1 MPPPPPTPRRSLFR
15 LLQRRGCAR
24 LVPRLFMLSCFSVNL
39 KAQCSQGASQLGRAV
54 PARRPRARSARA
66 GAARPTV
73 FTIALRLPRI
83 SPFVSCCMAKDE
95 AQWAKQME
103 QLRDEIRR
111 HDRLYYEEAAPII
124 TDREYDRLYKELV
137 NLETQFPDLVTPDS
151 PTQRVGGKPLK
162 AFEQVAHVIPML
174 SLDNTYSEEEVK
186 NFYARIRRL
195 LPNEK
200 VPVVIEPKVDGVAVS
215 LIYENGRLRQAAT
228 RGDGTVGDNIT
239 QNIRTIR
246 SMPEQLRGAA
256 PKLLE
261 VRGEV
266 YMDKHGF
273 EELNDE
279 RRKAGLPLF
288 ANPRNA
294 AAGSLKQL
302 DPAIVAKRPLGV
314 VLYGTGATEGV
325 DVDVH
330 SEIFPLLK
338 KLGLPATERW
348 WVAKSVEEILEAIH
362 ELDGIR
368 HKFAYQTDGAV
379 VKVNSFAQR
388 ERLGFTAKSPRW
400 AIAYKYEAER
410 VETRLNDIVI
420 QVGRTGILTPVAM
433 LEPVFVSGSTVGR
446 ATLHNEDEIKRKD
459 IRIGD
464 TVVIEK
470 AGEVIPAVVEVVKSK
485 RPRDAKAFDFARHI
499 HGKCPVC
506 GSPIRRDP
514 QFVAWRCENLQ
525 CPAQT
530 TRRVEFFAAR
540 SALDIESVGGIV
552 ADKLVERGLVRDP
565 LDLFELK
572 TEQLAKLNLGTDE
585 EPRVFGEK
593 NATKAIRA
601 IERARTLPLSRW
613 LFALAIPDVGRTTA
627 SQLARFHET
636 IEDVANSALLGD
648 VLDYHKKREEK
659 EDAKEIA
666 DRLLQAGFAKPSKS
680 KAEKGRG
687 ITTEVGPVVAQSVLD
702 FFASAAGKK
711 ILHRIKE
718 LSIHPKSE
726 KVSAKKAAA
735 LPLTGKTFVLTGTLP
750 SMAREEAT
758 ERIEALGGHVTGSV
772 SKKTDYV
779 LAGAEPGSKFDKAK
793 ELGVRIIDEPEFRKI
808 LDRG

>member
-1 MPPPPPTPRRSLFR
+1 MER
-15 LLQRRGCAR
+15 
-24 LVPRLFMLSCFSVNL
+24 
-39 KAQCSQGASQLGRAV
+39 K
-54 PARRPRARSARA
+54 
-66 GAARPTV
+66 
-73 FTIALRLPRI
+73 
-83 SPFVSCCMAKDE
+83 E
-95 AQWAKQME
+95 AERKIR
-103 QLRDEIRR
+103 QLREEIRK
-111 HDRLYYEEAAPII
+111 HDRLYYEEAAPVIS
-124 TDREYDRLYKELV
+124 DRKYDRLYKELV
-137 NLETQFPDLVTPDS
+137 DLEGQFPDLVTPES

-162 AFEQVAHVIPML
+162 AFEQVAHLIPML
-174 SLDNTYSEEEVK
+174 SLDNTYSEEELK
-186 NFYARIRRL
+186 NFYARIQRL

-200 VPVVIEPKVDGVAVS
+200 IPVVIEAKVDGVAVS

-228 RGDGTVGDNIT
+228 RGDGTVGDDIT

-246 SMPEQLRGAA
+246 SVPDRLRGAA

-261 VRGEV
+261 ARGEV

-273 EELNDE
+273 GKLNDE

-302 DPAIVAKRPLGV
+302 DPTIVAKRPLGV

-348 WVAKSVEEILEAIH
+348 WVAESVEEILDAIH

-410 VETRLNDIVI
+410 VETRLNNIVI

-433 LEPVFVSGSTVGR
+433 LEPVLVSGSTVGR

-485 RPRDAKAFDFARHI
+485 RPKNAKPFDFLKHI

-506 GSPIRRDP
+506 GGEVGRDP
-514 QFVAWRCENLQ
+514 QFVAWRCENIR

-540 SALDIESVGGIV
+540 GALDIESIGGIV
-552 ADKLVERGLVRDP
+552 ADKLVERGLVREP
-565 LDLFELK
+565 LDLFEL
-572 TEQLAKLNLGTDE
+572 EVEDLAKLNLGTDE
-585 EPRVFGEK
+585 SPRVFGEK
-593 NATKAIRA
+593 NATKAIQA
-601 IERARTLPLSRW
+601 IERAKTWPLSRW
-613 LFALAIPDVGRTTA
+613 LYALAIPDVGKTTA
-627 SQLARFHET
+627 TDLARFHET
-636 IEDVANSALLGD
+636 IDDVANSNLLRD
-648 VLDYHKKREEK
+648 VIAYHEADKDTRKK
-659 EDAKEIA
+659 IA
-666 DRLLQAGFAKPSKS
+666 DRLIKSGFAEPSKS
-680 KAEKGRG
+680 KVDKQRG
-687 ITTEVGPVVAQSVLD
+687 IVTQVGS
-702 FFASAAGKK
+702 
-711 ILHRIKE
+711 
-718 LSIHPKSE
+718 
-726 KVSAKKAAA
+726 
-735 LPLTGKTFVLTGTLP
+735 
-750 SMAREEAT
+750 
-758 ERIEALGGHVTGSV
+758 
-772 SKKTDYV
+772 
-779 LAGAEPGSKFDKAK
+779 
-793 ELGVRIIDEPEFRKI
+793 
-808 LDRG
+808 

>member
-1 MPPPPPTPRRSLFR
+1 
-15 LLQRRGCAR
+15 
-24 LVPRLFMLSCFSVNL
+24 
-39 KAQCSQGASQLGRAV
+39 
-54 PARRPRARSARA
+54 
-66 GAARPTV
+66 
-73 FTIALRLPRI
+73 
-83 SPFVSCCMAKDE
+83 D
-95 AQWAKQME
+95 
-103 QLRDEIRR
+103 D
-111 HDRLYYEEAAPII
+111 
-124 TDREYDRLYKELV
+124 
-137 NLETQFPDLVTPDS
+137 
-151 PTQRVGGKPLK
+151 
-162 AFEQVAHVIPML
+162 
-174 SLDNTYSEEEVK
+174 
-186 NFYARIRRL
+186 
-195 LPNEK
+195 
-200 VPVVIEPKVDGVAVS
+200 
-215 LIYENGRLRQAAT
+215 
-228 RGDGTVGDNIT
+228 IT

-246 SMPEQLRGAA
+246 SVPERLRGAA

-261 VRGEV
+261 ARGEV

-273 EELNDE
+273 EKLNDE

-314 VLYGTGATEGV
+314 VLYGTGATEGM
-325 DVDVH
+325 DVKVH

-348 WVAKSVEEILEAIH
+348 WVAKSVEETLDAIH

-368 HKFAYQTDGAV
+368 HNFAYQTDGAV

-410 VETRLNDIVI
+410 VQTRLNDIVI

-433 LEPVFVSGSTVGR
+433 LEPVLVSGSTVGR

-485 RPRDAKAFDFARHI
+485 RPRGAEPFDFAKHI

-506 GSPIRRDP
+506 GGPIRRDP

-552 ADKLVERGLVRDP
+552 ADKLVERGLVREP

-585 EPRVFGEK
+585 EPRIFGEK

-601 IERARTLPLSRW
+601 IERSRTLPLSRW

-627 SQLARFHET
+627 TQLAHFHET
-636 IEDVANSALLGD
+636 IADVANSPLLND
-648 VLDYHKKREEK
+648 VLLYHEKREERD
-659 EDAKEIA
+659 DAKEIA
-666 DRLLQAGFAKPSKS
+666 DRLIQAGFAKPSKS

-702 FFASAAGKK
+702 FFASSAGKK
-711 ILHRIKE
+711 TLRRIKE
-718 LSIHPKSE
+718 LGIHPKTE
-726 KVSAKKAAA
+726 KVSAKKAAE
-735 LPLTGKTFVLTGTLP
+735 LPLAGKTFVLTGALP
-750 SMAREEAT
+750 SMTREEAT
-758 ERIEALGGHVTGSV
+758 EKIEALGGHVTGSV

-779 LAGAEPGSKFDKAK
+779 LAGADPGSKFDKAK
-793 ELGVRIIDEPEFRKI
+793 ELGVRIIGEPEFRKM
-808 LDRG
+808 L

>member
-1 MPPPPPTPRRSLFR
+1 
-15 LLQRRGCAR
+15 
-24 LVPRLFMLSCFSVNL
+24 
-39 KAQCSQGASQLGRAV
+39 
-54 PARRPRARSARA
+54 
-66 GAARPTV
+66 
-73 FTIALRLPRI
+73 
-83 SPFVSCCMAKDE
+83 MAKDE
-95 AQWAKQME
+95 THAAKRME
-103 QLRDEIRR
+103 RLRDEIRK
-111 HDRLYYEEAAPII
+111 HDRLYYEDAAPII
-124 TDREYDRLYKELV
+124 SDREYDRLYKELV
-137 NLETQFPDLVTPDS
+137 DLEAQFPDLVTPDS

-162 AFEQVAHVIPML
+162 AFEQVSHLIPML

-186 NFYARIRRL
+186 KFYSRIQRL

-200 VPVVIEPKVDGVAVS
+200 IPVVIEPKVDGVAVS

-228 RGDGTVGDNIT
+228 RGDGNMGDNIT
-239 QNIRTIR
+239 QNIRTILSVPERLR
-246 SMPEQLRGAA
+246 SAA

-273 EELNDE
+273 EKLNEE
-279 RRKAGLPLF
+279 RRKVGLPLF

-348 WVAKSVEEILEAIH
+348 WVAKSVDEILDAIH

-368 HKFAYQTDGAV
+368 QKFAYQTDGAV
-379 VKVNSFAQR
+379 VKVNSFSQR

-433 LEPVFVSGSTVGR
+433 LEPVLVSGSTVGR

-485 RPRDAKAFDFARHI
+485 RPRDAKPFDFAKHI

-506 GSPIRRDP
+506 GGPIRRDP
-514 QFVAWRCENLQ
+514 EFVAWRCENLQ

-552 ADKLVERGLVRDP
+552 ADKLVEHGLVREA
-565 LDLFELK
+565 LDLFELT

-585 EPRVFGEK
+585 ESRVFGEK
-593 NATKAIRA
+593 NATKAIHA

-627 SQLARFHET
+627 TQLARFHET
-636 IEDVANSALLGD
+636 IEDVASSPLLRD
-648 VLDYHKKREEK
+648 VLQYHAKREEK

-666 DRLLQAGFAKPSKS
+666 DRLIQAGFAKPSKS

-687 ITTEVGPVVAQSVLD
+687 VTTEVGPVVAKSVLD
-702 FFASAAGKK
+702 FFASGGGKK
-711 ILHRIKE
+711 ILRRIKE
-718 LSIHPKSE
+718 LGIHPRSE
-726 KVSAKKAAA
+726 KVSAKKVAE
-735 LPLTGKTFVLTGTLP
+735 LPLAGKTFVLTGTLP
-750 SMAREEAT
+750 SMTREEAT
-758 ERIEALGGHVTGSV
+758 EKIETLGGHVSSSV

-779 LAGAEPGSKFDKAK
+779 LAGSEPGSKLDKAK
-793 ELGVRIIDEPEFRKI
+793 ELGVRVINEPEFRKMP
-808 LDRG
+808 

>member
-1 MPPPPPTPRRSLFR
+1 M
-15 LLQRRGCAR
+15 A
-24 LVPRLFMLSCFSVNL
+24 
-39 KAQCSQGASQLGRAV
+39 
-54 PARRPRARSARA
+54 
-66 GAARPTV
+66 
-73 FTIALRLPRI
+73 LPRI
-83 SPFVSCCMAKDE
+83 CPFVSCFMAKDE
-95 AQWAKQME
+95 TQWGKRIE
-103 QLRDEIRR
+103 QLREEIRR
-111 HDRLYYEEAAPII
+111 HDRLYYEEAASVIS
-124 TDREYDRLYKELV
+124 DREYDRLYKELV
-137 NLETQFPDLVTPDS
+137 DLETQFPDLVTPDS

-162 AFEQVAHVIPML
+162 AFEQVPHLVPML

-186 NFYARIRRL
+186 NFYARIQRL
-195 LPNEK
+195 LPDEK
-200 VPVVIEPKVDGVAVS
+200 IPVVIEPKVDGVAVS

-228 RGDGTVGDNIT
+228 RGDGTVGDDIT

-246 SMPEQLRGAA
+246 SVPERLRGAA

-261 VRGEV
+261 ARGEV

-273 EELNDE
+273 EKLNNE

-325 DVDVH
+325 DLDLH

-338 KLGLPATERW
+338 KLGLPTPERW
-348 WVAKSVEEILEAIH
+348 WVAKSVEGILDAIH

-368 HKFAYQTDGAV
+368 HNFAYQTDGAV

-433 LEPVFVSGSTVGR
+433 LEPVLVSGSTVGR

-485 RPRDAKAFDFARHI
+485 RPRGAEPFDFAKHI

-506 GSPIRRDP
+506 GGPIRRDP

-552 ADKLVERGLVRDP
+552 ADKLVERGLVHEP

-601 IERARTLPLSRW
+601 IERSRTLPLSRW

-627 SQLARFHET
+627 TQLAHFHET
-636 IEDVANSALLGD
+636 IEEVTNSPLLND
-648 VLDYHKKREEK
+648 VLLYHEKREEK
-659 EDAKEIA
+659 KDAKEIA
-666 DRLLQAGFAKPSKS
+666 DRLIQSGFAKPSKS
-680 KAEKGRG
+680 KGEKDRG

-702 FFASAAGKK
+702 FFASTAGKK
-711 ILHRIKE
+711 TLRRMKE
-718 LSIHPKSE
+718 LGIRPKTE
-726 KVSAKKAAA
+726 KVSARKAAELRLA
-735 LPLTGKTFVLTGTLP
+735 GKTFVLTGALP
-750 SMAREEAT
+750 SITREEAT

-793 ELGVRIIDEPEFRKI
+793 ELGVRIIGEPEFRKM
-808 LDRG
+808 L

>member
-1 MPPPPPTPRRSLFR
+1 
-15 LLQRRGCAR
+15 
-24 LVPRLFMLSCFSVNL
+24 
-39 KAQCSQGASQLGRAV
+39 
-54 PARRPRARSARA
+54 
-66 GAARPTV
+66 
-73 FTIALRLPRI
+73 
-83 SPFVSCCMAKDE
+83 MAKSE
-95 AQWAKQME
+95 TQAAKRME
-103 QLRDEIRR
+103 QLRDDIRK
-111 HDRLYYEEAAPII
+111 HDRLYYEEAAPVIS
-124 TDREYDRLYKELV
+124 DREYDCLYKELV
-137 NLETQFPDLVTPDS
+137 DLETRFPDLVTPDS

-162 AFEQVAHVIPML
+162 AFEQVSHLIPML

-186 NFYARIRRL
+186 NFYARMQRL

-200 VPVVIEPKVDGVAVS
+200 IPVVIEPKVDGVAVS
-215 LIYENGRLRQAAT
+215 FIYENSRLRQAAT
-228 RGDGTVGDNIT
+228 RGDGNVGDNIT
-239 QNIRTIR
+239 QNILTIR
-246 SMPEQLRGAA
+246 SVPERLRGAA

-273 EELNDE
+273 EKLNDD

-348 WVAKSVEEILEAIH
+348 WVAESVEEILDAIH
-362 ELDGIR
+362 ELDDIR

-410 VETRLNDIVI
+410 VQTRLNDIVI
-420 QVGRTGILTPVAM
+420 QVGRTGILTPVAL

-470 AGEVIPAVVEVVKSK
+470 AGEVIPAVVEVAKSK
-485 RPRDAKAFDFARHI
+485 RPRDAKPFDFAKHI
-499 HGKCPVC
+499 QGKCPVC
-506 GSPIRRDP
+506 GGPIRRDP

-552 ADKLVERGLVRDP
+552 ADKLVERGLVREP

-572 TEQLAKLNLGTDE
+572 TEHLAKLNLGTDE

-593 NATKAIRA
+593 NATKAVRA

-627 SQLARFHET
+627 TQLARFHQT
-636 IEDVANSALLGD
+636 IDDVANSPLLRD
-648 VLDYHKKREEK
+648 VLQYHEKREEK

-666 DRLLQAGFAKPSKS
+666 GRLVQAGFAKPSKS
-680 KAEKGRG
+680 KVEKGRS

-711 ILHRIKE
+711 ILRRIKE
-718 LSIHPKSE
+718 LGIHPKSE
-726 KVSAKKAAA
+726 KVSAKRAAE
-735 LPLTGKTFVLTGTLP
+735 LPLAGKTFVLTGTLP
-750 SMAREEAT
+750 SMTREEAT

-793 ELGVRIIDEPEFRKI
+793 ELGVRIIDEAEFRKM
-808 LDRG
+808 L

>member
-1 MPPPPPTPRRSLFR
+1 
-15 LLQRRGCAR
+15 
-24 LVPRLFMLSCFSVNL
+24 
-39 KAQCSQGASQLGRAV
+39 
-54 PARRPRARSARA
+54 
-66 GAARPTV
+66 
-73 FTIALRLPRI
+73 
-83 SPFVSCCMAKDE
+83 MAKE
-95 AQWAKQME
+95 ETLAAKQME
-103 QLRDEIRR
+103 QLRDEIRK
-111 HDRLYYEEAAPII
+111 HDRLYYEEAAPIVS
-124 TDREYDRLYKELV
+124 DREYDRLYKELV
-137 NLETQFPDLVTPDS
+137 DLETQFPDLVTPDS

-162 AFEQVAHVIPML
+162 AFEQVAHLIPML

-186 NFYARIRRL
+186 NFYARLQRL

-200 VPVVIEPKVDGVAVS
+200 IPVVIEPKVDGVAVS

-228 RGDGTVGDNIT
+228 RGDGNVGDNIT

-246 SMPEQLRGAA
+246 SVPERLRGPA

-273 EELNDE
+273 EKLNDE

-302 DPAIVAKRPLGV
+302 DPTIVAKRPLGV
-314 VLYGTGATEGV
+314 VLYGTGAMEGA

-348 WVAKSVEEILEAIH
+348 WVAESVKQILDAIH
-362 ELDGIR
+362 ELDGVR

-410 VETRLNDIVI
+410 VQTRLNEIVI
-420 QVGRTGILTPVAM
+420 QLGRTGILTPVAV

-485 RPRDAKAFDFARHI
+485 RPRDAKPFDFAKHI

-506 GSPIRRDP
+506 GGPIRRDP
-514 QFVAWRCENLQ
+514 QFVAWRCENLH

-540 SALDIESVGGIV
+540 NALDIENVGSIV
-552 ADKLVERGLVRDP
+552 ADKLVERGLVREP

-572 TEQLAKLNLGTDE
+572 TDQLAKLNLGTDE

-593 NATKAIRA
+593 NAAKAIRA
-601 IERARTLPLSRW
+601 IERAQTLPLSRW

-627 SQLARFHET
+627 TQLAHFHET
-636 IEDVANSALLGD
+636 IEDVANSPLLHD
-648 VLDYHKKREEK
+648 VLQYHEKREEK
-659 EDAKEIA
+659 ENAKEIA
-666 DRLLQAGFAKPSKS
+666 DRLIQSGFAKPSKS

-687 ITTEVGPVVAQSVLD
+687 ISTEVGPVVAQSVLD
-702 FFASAAGKK
+702 FFASTGGKK
-711 ILHRIKE
+711 ILRRIKE
-718 LSIHPKSE
+718 LGIHPKSE
-726 KVSAKKAAA
+726 KVSARKAAQ
-735 LPLTGKTFVLTGTLP
+735 LPLAGKTFVLTGTLA
-750 SMAREEAT
+750 SMTREEAT
-758 ERIEALGGHVTGSV
+758 EKIETLGGHVSGSV

-779 LAGAEPGSKFDKAK
+779 LAGAEPGTKFDKAK
-793 ELGVRIIDEPEFRKI
+793 ELGVRIIDEPEFRKM
-808 LDRG
+808 L